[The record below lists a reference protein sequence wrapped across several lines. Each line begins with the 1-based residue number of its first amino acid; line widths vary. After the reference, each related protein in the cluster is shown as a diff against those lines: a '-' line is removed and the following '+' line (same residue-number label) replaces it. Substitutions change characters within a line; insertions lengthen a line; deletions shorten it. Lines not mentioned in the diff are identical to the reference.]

1 MPWPWPPTPF
11 ELFGYK
17 PYARVRHVNS
27 TDSADNADVLVPL
40 HWLHRPQLAR
50 RAKITDELRCFIS
63 DDLTAVPVFRRGCYQ
78 VHVLQ
83 VVEGE

>member
-27 TDSADNADVLVPL
+27 ADGAELLVPL